1 LLGKSSDFIAPIAIG
16 DGSPLETILAPFRRG
31 DYVCCDQSSSSHFR
45 RRRRTMDKRFQGTVD
60 FLDVVR
66 FGIVMFTEAQ
76 RVEHKGGDALVRLF
90 KRAEPMLARHR
101 R

>member
-1 LLGKSSDFIAPIAIG
+1 
-16 DGSPLETILAPFRRG
+16 
-31 DYVCCDQSSSSHFR
+31 
-45 RRRRTMDKRFQGTVD
+45 MDKRFQGTVD